1 MAILSYF
8 GGRARVDFTP
18 EMVNRFNGVA
28 EVVFLNGE
36 LQEVNLKADPAPV
49 VVNGKVT
56 LKASEQGD
64 TSNTK
69 ANGGKR

>member
-18 EMVNRFNGVA
+18 EIVRRFNGVV

-36 LQEVNLKADPAPV
+36 LQEVTSKADPAPV

-56 LKASEQGD
+56 LKTSEAQD
-64 TSNTK
+64 TANTK
-69 ANGGKR
+69 ANGGKK